1 MFNPNEEIQIIGIDL
16 GDNHDMQS
24 QYIAYKGFTELNKKL
39 ELKNRYKK
47 QVKENKK
54 LKDKLSKIEPI
65 EIDNGIGFRGS
76 ISLSK
81 EEIEKRFYYLEEH
94 LKEFNKLVIKTE
106 NELYI
111 KELLKR
117 NNQLQSKWNS
127 LREWLE
133 NEESNGSYS
142 ISFRDSFRNVLSK
155 MNELESGDEDE
166 K

>member
-1 MFNPNEEIQIIGIDL
+1 MTREEFI
-16 GDNHDMQS
+16 
-24 QYIAYKGFTELNKKL
+24 
-39 ELKNRYKK
+39 K
-47 QVKENKK
+47 QRC
-54 LKDKLSKIEPI
+54 
-65 EIDNGIGFRGS
+65 EIDNGISFRGS

-81 EEIEKRFYYLEEH
+81 EEIEKRVDFLEEYS
-94 LKEFNKLVIKTE
+94 KEFNKLVIKAE

-155 MNELESGDEDE
+155 MNELESGDLDE

>member
-1 MFNPNEEIQIIGIDL
+1 MK
-16 GDNHDMQS
+16 
-24 QYIAYKGFTELNKKL
+24 AK
-39 ELKNRYKK
+39 KNRYKK

-81 EEIEKRFYYLEEH
+81 EEIEKRVYYLEEH

-111 KELLKR
+111 KELLNKAKDIAKYGADGKQHTR
-117 NNQLQSKWNS
+117 MFNQFEAKALLSYIEQLEQEKEKITKSRDFHLRFNKSLMNRVNEYQKENEKLQNNRDKANN
-127 LREWLE
+127 LE
-133 NEESNGSYS
+133 N
-142 ISFRDSFRNVLSK
+142 K
-155 MNELESGDEDE
+155 
-166 K
+166 